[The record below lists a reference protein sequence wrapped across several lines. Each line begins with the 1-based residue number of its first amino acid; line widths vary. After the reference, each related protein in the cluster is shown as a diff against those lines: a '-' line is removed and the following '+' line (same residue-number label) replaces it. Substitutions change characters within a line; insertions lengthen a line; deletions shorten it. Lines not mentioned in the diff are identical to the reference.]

1 MKSQYRNLRLRQV
14 SRSLAP
20 FENARTEVR
29 PKRGWLRTVRKA
41 LGMTLKEVGKS
52 MGISPSHL
60 ISFEKAE
67 ARDRITLASLK
78 KYADAMECE
87 LVYALV
93 PKSGTF
99 AELAEHRAR
108 NEALKRVLPVQ
119 HSMALE
125 NQAPGEVED
134 KIREETRRILK
145 GR

>member
-1 MKSQYRNLRLRQV
+1 MKSQYQDLRLKQL
-14 SRSLAP
+14 SRSVAP
-20 FENARTEVR
+20 IENARSEVR
-29 PKRGWLRTVRKA
+29 PRRGWLRTVRKA

-67 ARDRITLASLK
+67 ARDRITLYSLK
-78 KYADAMECE
+78 RYADAMGCE

-99 AELAEHRAR
+99 TELAERRAR
-108 NEALKRVLPVQ
+108 KEALKRVLPVE

-125 NQAPGEVED
+125 NQAPGKVED